1 MSENKVLQF
10 RKKENNDKKSKGK
23 MNKFIIL
30 VLCVLIASMVGYIV
44 KSQVKIHELQKEKQV
59 QEEKNKELARTKEDL
74 ANEMENINSDEYL
87 EEMARKDLKLVKS
100 GELVYILPEDEGD
113 EDASDATEGMDAA
126 TEQSSE
132 GSSAEEENNDKN

>member
-1 MSENKVLQF
+1 
-10 RKKENNDKKSKGK
+10 